1 MQGVNKWTFWTETK
15 RILDRKKPPLNAT
28 RKDICQH
35 LCSDCSHMGYLPH
48 IRDNY
53 RKFIVKNEKRNKEH
67 QNKIAMIKGGKQLLD
82 NI

>member
-1 MQGVNKWTFWTETK
+1 MQQE
-15 RILDRKKPPLNAT
+15 RIFVS
-28 RKDICQH
+28 ICVPIVH
-35 LCSDCSHMGYLPH
+35 TMGYLPH